1 MLLMADVTVCQRS
14 EVSTSSAISVER
26 LSKRFD
32 RAAAGML
39 ALHEVNCT
47 VRAGEFVALVGE
59 SGCGKTTLLRLIAGL
74 DTPTTG
80 RVLLGNQVV
89 QGPTRQVGFV
99 FQRPVLLAWRTVLD
113 NVLLPVELARQ
124 SRPEA
129 RQRAFQL
136 LTLLGLRDF
145 AGHRPH
151 QLSGGMQ
158 QRAALARTLILH
170 PSVLLMDE
178 PFSALD
184 AITREQLNLELL
196 NMWHHGEQTVV
207 FITHD
212 ITEAVFLADRVL
224 LMSQR
229 PGTIAHAFPVP
240 LPRPRTLEMRFERR
254 FTDLCHAIHQAMGLL
269 QQGASQAVLFP
280 RPRGEG
286 FITGRGAPGHD

>member
-1 MLLMADVTVCQRS
+1 MPLMAEVTLRQQSVGA
-14 EVSTSSAISVER
+14 TGSAISVER
-26 LSKRFD
+26 LSKRFSGAVAD
-32 RAAAGML
+32 L
-39 ALHEVNCT
+39 WALHEVNCT
-47 VRAGEFVALVGE
+47 VQTGEFVALVGE

-89 QGPTRQVGFV
+89 QGPRREVGFV

-113 NVLLPVELARQ
+113 NVLLPVELTRGAHA
-124 SRPEA
+124 EA
-129 RQRAFQL
+129 RQRAFEL

-158 QRAALARTLILH
+158 QRVALARALLLY
-170 PSVLLMDE
+170 PSILLMDE
-178 PFSALD
+178 PFGALD

-196 NMWHHGEQTVV
+196 KMWHQGEQTVV

-224 LMSQR
+224 LMSRR
-229 PGTIAHAFPVP
+229 PGTIVHAFPVP

-269 QQGASQAVLFP
+269 QQGAVYA
-280 RPRGEG
+280 
-286 FITGRGAPGHD
+286 D

>member
-1 MLLMADVTVCQRS
+1 MADVTVRQQPA
-14 EVSTSSAISVER
+14 VSTSSAISVER

-32 RAAAGML
+32 GPVASMW
-39 ALHEVNCT
+39 ALHDLNCT
-47 VRAGEFVALVGE
+47 VQAGEFVVLVGE
-59 SGCGKTTLLRLIAGL
+59 SGCGKTTLLRLMAGL
-74 DTPTTG
+74 DIPTTG

-113 NVLLPVELARQ
+113 NILLPVELARQ

-129 RQRAFQL
+129 RQRAFKL
-136 LTLLGLRDF
+136 LTLLSLRDF

-158 QRAALARTLILH
+158 QRVALARALMLH
-170 PSVLLMDE
+170 PLVLLMDE
-178 PFSALD
+178 PFGALD

-196 NMWHHGEQTVV
+196 NMWHQGEHTVV
-207 FITHD
+207 FVTHD

-224 LMSQR
+224 LMSRR
-229 PGTIAHAFPVP
+229 PGTIAHVFPVP

-254 FTDLCHAIHQAMGLL
+254 FTDLCHDIHQAMGLL
-269 QQGASQAVLFP
+269 QQGALPGVLSP
-280 RPRGEG
+280 LPPGEG
-286 FITGRGAPGHD
+286 FITG

>member
-1 MLLMADVTVCQRS
+1 MTDVTVHQQS
-14 EVSTSSAISVER
+14 VVATGSAISVER

-32 RAAAGML
+32 GLAAGMW

-47 VRAGEFVALVGE
+47 VQAGEFVALVGE
-59 SGCGKTTLLRLIAGL
+59 SGCGKTTLLRLVAGL

-89 QGPTRQVGFV
+89 QSPRREVGFV

-113 NVLLPVELARQ
+113 NVLLPVELTWQ

-129 RQRAFQL
+129 RQRAFEL
-136 LTLLGLRDF
+136 LTLLSLRDF

-158 QRAALARTLILH
+158 QRVALARALLLH
-170 PSVLLMDE
+170 PAVLLMDE
-178 PFSALD
+178 PFGALD

-224 LMSQR
+224 LMSRR
-229 PGTIAHAFPVP
+229 PGTIVHAFPVP

-269 QQGASQAVLFP
+269 QQGALYA
-280 RPRGEG
+280 
-286 FITGRGAPGHD
+286 D